1 MGREDAQR
9 PTGRP
14 CGSPSAQ
21 QPVPVGSA
29 PRVAELSALL
39 ADIDALRTSLQTD
52 LSLVAAALDVGAE
65 SLAVELVDGNI
76 RAVHS
81 FEVRA
86 ITHLQAMH
94 EAAPVTG
101 RTRSSAA
108 RRAPAHS
115 DRTRR
120 RLVPSAPALVA
131 AAALIGFVVGVVPDR
146 GTVRPAPAGSST
158 VVAGDSVNPAVPQE
172 TAVPDV
178 PGAAERRPDD
188 VVAQPAVS
196 PASPAPLA
204 DALVLPQP
212 NPALRD
218 EPAVAVLRR
227 DALTATR
234 SLADRVRT
242 TVFLPAAPPV
252 LTPASTDLGATI
264 SAVPE
269 PEPEPGPPPSGP
281 STARP
286 APSAPEQLP
295 YFR

>member
-1 MGREDAQR
+1 MGRQD
-9 PTGRP
+9 
-14 CGSPSAQ
+14 
-21 QPVPVGSA
+21 
-29 PRVAELSALL
+29 AELAALL
-39 ADIDALRTSLQTD
+39 ADIDVLRTTLQTD

-65 SLAVELVDGNI
+65 SLAVELVDGNV
-76 RAVHS
+76 RAVRS

-86 ITHLQAMH
+86 ITRLQTMH
-94 EAAPVTG
+94 EAAPGT
-101 RTRSSAA
+101 RRSRSSAV
-108 RRAPAHS
+108 RAPARP

-131 AAALIGFVVGVVPDR
+131 AAALVGFVVGVVPDR
-146 GTVRPAPAGSST
+146 GAVRPAPAGSST

-188 VVAQPAVS
+188 DVAQPALS
-196 PASPAPLA
+196 PASPALLP
-204 DALVLPQP
+204 DAPVLPQP
-212 NPALRD
+212 NPAVRK
-218 EPAVAVLRR
+218 EPALAFPRR

-242 TVFLPAAPPV
+242 TVFLPAVRRV
-252 LTPASTDLGATI
+252 LPPASTDLGEALR
-264 SAVPE
+264 SV
-269 PEPEPGPPPSGP
+269 PGPVPGPAPSGP